1 MSASSTMKLSARTI
15 VVVAAMSSRMVNS
28 FFISFHLMMSAEC
41 SADGVGPCF
50 ACRCVAIS
58 LRSLL
63 LIGIFASPDAFD
75 FASLVEID

>member
-1 MSASSTMKLSARTI
+1 
-15 VVVAAMSSRMVNS
+15 
-28 FFISFHLMMSAEC
+28 MMSAEC

-63 LIGIFASPDAFD
+63 LIGFFASPDAFD

>member
-1 MSASSTMKLSARTI
+1 
-15 VVVAAMSSRMVNS
+15 
-28 FFISFHLMMSAEC
+28 MMSAEC

-75 FASLVEID
+75 FASLVERLTIGKRIFGIYD